1 MQEKNYLEKT
11 FKIAL
16 IIFLIFI
23 VIFSSLAFLNYSLI
37 IGFVIGGAAA
47 LVGYNLDILIVNKFF
62 DVVKTKKSGFW
73 LGWTRHLII
82 LTYHAVLLI
91 GVIAVN
97 RAAAGEPVFHGTIHS
112 YLTPINLL
120 TYAAGIGII
129 PISIL
134 VTHILQI
141 KGGKHGN

>member
-16 IIFLIFI
+16 IIFISFI
-23 VIFSSLAFLNYSLI
+23 VIFSGLAFLNYSLI
-37 IGFVIGGAAA
+37 IGFIIGGAAA
-47 LVGYNLDILIVNKFF
+47 LLGYSLNILIVNKFF
-62 DVVKTKKSGFW
+62 EIVKTKKSGFW
-73 LGWTRHLII
+73 LGWARHIII

-91 GVIAVN
+91 GVIVVN
-97 RAAAGEPVFHGTIHS
+97 RACAGEPAFHGTINS

-134 VTHILQI
+134 VTHILQL